1 MQLRTMSAK
10 TFIAGAVFV
19 FVCCPPAHSTPP
31 ATSSPFLQAIGKD
44 KLCVTNGTVTTLP
57 SGKLAIDTPSSR
69 AVVRVRTTQT
79 AEIRFRYLGP
89 SEGSRPLASGELRR
103 QIGLKLRAEDACNLL
118 YVMWHIEPDSKFGVS
133 IKRNGGKHTF
143 EECHAN
149 GYVTIKPRK
158 SVERLKI
165 RPGEYHTLRAE
176 LKGTELTL
184 FADDRA
190 VWEGTV
196 GTGIAEF
203 DGPVGLRTDNA
214 RFEFDFYAHLLG
226 SDHSSMTRGDRID
239 RCQPSSGD

>member
-1 MQLRTMSAK
+1 MPSR
-10 TFIAGAVFV
+10 TFIAGAVFMLAY
-19 FVCCPPAHSTPP
+19 CPLAHSTPP
-31 ATSSPFLQAIGKD
+31 ATSSPFLQAFGKD
-44 KLCVTNGTVTTLP
+44 KLRVTNGTVTTLP

-89 SEGSRPLASGELRR
+89 SEGSKPLAAGELRR
-103 QIGLKLRAEDACNLL
+103 QIGLKLRAADACDLL
-118 YVMWHIEPDSKFGVS
+118 YVMWHIEPDAKFGVS
-133 IKRNGGKHTF
+133 IKRNIGKHTF
-143 EECHAN
+143 EECQAN

-158 SVERLKI
+158 SVEPPKV
-165 RPGEYHTLRAE
+165 RPGESHTLRAE

-184 FADDRA
+184 LADARA
-190 VWEGTV
+190 VWEGAV

-214 RFEFDFYAHLLG
+214 RFEFEYYAHMLG
-226 SDHSSMTRGDRID
+226 SDPSSITRGDRVD